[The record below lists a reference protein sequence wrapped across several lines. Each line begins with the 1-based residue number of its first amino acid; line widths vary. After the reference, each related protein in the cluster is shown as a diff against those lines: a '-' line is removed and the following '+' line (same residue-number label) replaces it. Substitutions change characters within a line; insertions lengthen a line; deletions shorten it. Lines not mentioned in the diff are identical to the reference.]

1 MLWLLSPST
10 LAVAYA
16 LLVFWW
22 RSLSRCVL
30 SGLYARDVRHHGRFG
45 PEGQLCAFLV
55 VACTAPVAE
64 LNVVLFTVP
73 SNYCTIAATA
83 TVVTSCSSS
92 SVCGGCLRHDVVW
105 WWICLSWWFSRF
117 GLGQCEADDW
127 KYTVNSFQYPRR

>member
-1 MLWLLSPST
+1 MR
-10 LAVAYA
+10 
-16 LLVFWW
+16 F
-22 RSLSRCVL
+22 SR
-30 SGLYARDVRHHGRFG
+30 
-45 PEGQLCAFLV
+45 

-83 TVVTSCSSS
+83 TVVTL
-92 SVCGGCLRHDVVW
+92 VLFVVGLRGCLRHDVVW
-105 WWICLSWWFSRF
+105 LWIFLSWCCLRF